1 MAHDE
6 TVTVRMYRRI
16 LGDCFLVTHRMA
28 GERPYHALIDCGVLQ
43 CIGATK
49 PFTKQAVGD
58 MPGLVADLKAHTAGR
73 LDLVIAT
80 HEHYDHL
87 SGFLLAFDV
96 FETFKIDRVWMAWTE
111 DPHDDLAGDINA
123 HGKKALRALIEAA
136 KAQPFHMAGDLEAER
151 RRSAIDNLL
160 QFYWDEDGFSGETG
174 LAVAAKRAP
183 GAGKAPRSCKAVLN
197 WLKSKPDDPNLVEY
211 LRPGQIVRFGI
222 NERLTAHVLG
232 PPRDGARLLQMN
244 PSKGD
249 GKEVYLTSRDD
260 VAAVQA
266 TLRLQA
272 KKPKDAERLGSMEDY
287 PFSARFDRDP
297 AAVAA
302 GDCDVAKRYYADNDS
317 DRYRRIDAEWMG
329 SVEALA
335 MKIDGDVNNTSLAL
349 AIAVPDG
356 DILLF
361 PADAQVGNWLS
372 WHEQTYPK
380 EPANKDEPVVT
391 ASDLL
396 ARTVLY
402 KVGHHGSHNATLQ
415 AQGLELMTHPDLVAL
430 IPVVEAVAREQSSSS
445 NPDGWAMPYDP
456 LYSRLKT
463 RTRSR
468 ILRGDGEPKVE
479 AAAFADAPQRFDLSY
494 ADKTKVPLWVE
505 LTLAV
510 KAP

>member
-1 MAHDE
+1 MAHNE

-16 LGDCFLVTHRMA
+16 LGDCFLITHRVA

-43 CIGATK
+43 CIGSAKPATK
-49 PFTKQAVGD
+49 AALAD
-58 MPGLVADLKAHTAGR
+58 MPDLVADLKTHTAGR

-96 FETFKIDRVWMAWTE
+96 FETFQIDRVWMAWTE
-111 DPHDDLAGDINA
+111 SPTDDLARDIND

-136 KAQPFHMAGDLEAER
+136 KAQPFHLAGDLEAER
-151 RRSAIDNLL
+151 RKAAIDNLL
-160 QFYWDEDGFSGETG
+160 QFYWDEDDFAGETG
-174 LAVAAKRAP
+174 LAIAAKRP
-183 GAGKAPRSCKAVLN
+183 VGAGKKPRSCKAVLN
-197 WLKSKPDDPNLVEY
+197 WLKSRPADPNQVAY
-211 LRPGQIVRFGI
+211 LKPGQIVRFGI
-222 NERLTAHVLG
+222 NDRLAAHVLG

-244 PSKGD
+244 PSKGE

-260 VAAVQA
+260 VAAMQA
-266 TLRLQA
+266 TLRLQGE
-272 KKPKDAERLGSMEDY
+272 KPKPGGRMGSTEDY
-287 PFSARFDRDP
+287 PFSRRFDRDP
-297 AAVAA
+297 AAAA
-302 GDCDVAKRYYADNDS
+302 ADCDVAERYYAQGEADQA
-317 DRYRRIDAEWMG
+317 RRIDAEWMG

-349 AIAVPDG
+349 AVAVPG
-356 DILLF
+356 GEVLLF

-372 WHEQTYPK
+372 WHDQTYPR
-380 EPANKDEPVVT
+380 EPAHKDDPVVT

-415 AQGLELMTHPDLVAL
+415 ARGLELMTHPDLVAL

-456 LYSRLKT
+456 LYSRLKA

-468 ILRGDGEPKVE
+468 ILRGDGKPKTE
-479 AAAFADAPQRFDLSY
+479 AQAFADAPQGFDLSY
-494 ADKTKVPLWVE
+494 ADKSEDPLWVE
-505 LTLAV
+505 LTRPI